1 MKITKVYT
9 KTGDEGLTSLVGG
22 YRVSKTNARI
32 EAYGT
37 VDELSA
43 NLGVLASYMKDGDD
57 KTLIIRTQDRC
68 HQLQHSTTDGFHPAR
83 RLARSRLRSCLP
95 HRLPKSRTSYLLYE

>member
-43 NLGVLASYMKDGDD
+43 NLLPNVDLTDPFERIKECKS
-57 KTLIIRTQDRC
+57 C
-68 HQLQHSTTDGFHPAR
+68 TT
-83 RLARSRLRSCLP
+83 
-95 HRLPKSRTSYLLYE
+95 

>member
-1 MKITKVYT
+1 MKITRVYT

-43 NLGVLASYMKDGDD
+43 NLGVLASYMKDGTEEELNLLNTHL
-57 KTLIIRTQDRC
+57 KKSKLVLIWMVIQFI
-68 HQLQHSTTDGFHPAR
+68 QMLIQ
-83 RLARSRLRSCLP
+83 
-95 HRLPKSRTSYLLYE
+95 

>member
-9 KTGDEGLTSLVGG
+9 KTGDEGMTSLVGG

-57 KTLIIRTQDRC
+57 KTLIIRTQSTAP
-68 HQLQHSTTDGFHPAR
+68 QAPSTTPR
-83 RLARSRLRSCLP
+83 YTTTPQSVPYSIR
-95 HRLPKSRTSYLLYE
+95 